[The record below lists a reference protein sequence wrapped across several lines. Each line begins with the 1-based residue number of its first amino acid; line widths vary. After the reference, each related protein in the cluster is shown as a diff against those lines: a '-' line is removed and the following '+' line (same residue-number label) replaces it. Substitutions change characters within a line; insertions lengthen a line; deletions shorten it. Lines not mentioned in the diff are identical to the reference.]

1 MSGFLFTVAVLFVVL
16 GVLIFVHEF
25 GHYWAAKRFG
35 VWVHRFSIGMGKPV
49 KALSFQRGETEW
61 AISWLPLGGYVKMA
75 SSEEE
80 PASSV
85 LEGGHSADV
94 PADRVFEAKPIWQR
108 MVIILA
114 GVTLNALFAWVVF
127 TGLAWKNG
135 RQFDP
140 TTRIG
145 RINTELLPPEA
156 AELATIPVGTKITA
170 IDGEPVH
177 SWDDIRERVATG
189 NSNEI
194 GISFEGHAPIVI
206 KLHRDALAER
216 GKTAVALEPQ
226 HPAVLGDLTPNYPA
240 AKAGLQAGDSVVA
253 INGQPVTQW
262 VDAVALIKQSG
273 GVEARFDVIRNGA
286 PVSVTVTPKL
296 EREIAADTTS
306 KMIGRIGAM
315 PRQPIETES
324 LGLVGAVRVGTEL
337 TVSSAGAIFRT
348 FRGLATRKVA
358 TTEIGGPIMIGQ
370 MAAQQ
375 ARAGIEPLLAFM
387 ALISMNLAVVNL
399 LPIPVLD
406 GGAFLI
412 LLAEG
417 AMRRPLPPKVREMIS
432 LAGLGMILLI
442 MFVAFKN
449 DIMRLLGQ

>member
-127 TGLAWKNG
+127 TGLAFKNG

-145 RINTELLPPEA
+145 RVNSELLPPEA
-156 AELATIPVGTKITA
+156 AELATIPVGTTITA

-177 SWDDIRERVATG
+177 SWDDIRERIATG

-194 GISFEGHAPIVI
+194 GISFEGHAPVVI
-206 KLHRDALAER
+206 QLHRDALAER
-216 GKTAVALEPQ
+216 GKTAIALEPM

-240 AKAGLQAGDSVVA
+240 AKAGLERGDSVVA
-253 INGQPVTQW
+253 INGQPISQW
-262 VDAVALIKQSG
+262 IDAVGLIKQSG
-273 GVEARFDVIRNGA
+273 GVATRFDVIRNGS
-286 PVSVTVTPKL
+286 PVSITVTPKL
-296 EREIAADTTS
+296 EREVASDTAS
-306 KMIGRIGAM
+306 KMIGRIGAV

-337 TVSSAGAIFRT
+337 TISSAGAIVRT

-375 ARAGIEPLLAFM
+375 ARAGLEPLLAFM

-412 LLAEG
+412 VLAEG
-417 AMRRPLPPKVREMIS
+417 VMRRPLPGKVREMIS

>member
-49 KALSFQRGETEW
+49 KALTFQRGETEW

-75 SSEEE
+75 SAEEE

-140 TTRIG
+140 TTTIG
-145 RINTELLPPEA
+145 RVNTEVLPPEA
-156 AELATIPVGTKITA
+156 AELATIPVGTRITA

-189 NSNEI
+189 NRNEI

-206 KLHRDALAER
+206 KLHRDALSER
-216 GKTAVALEPQ
+216 GMTAIALEPQ
-226 HPAVLGDLTPNYPA
+226 HPAVLGMLTPSSPA
-240 AKAGLQAGDSVVA
+240 MQAGLQAGDSIVA
-253 INGQPVTQW
+253 INGQPITQW
-262 VDAVALIKQSG
+262 VDAVGLIRKSG
-273 GVEARFDVIRNGA
+273 GVEARFDVMRDGA
-286 PVSVTVTPKL
+286 PLTVVVTPKL
-296 EREIAADTTS
+296 EREVAADTAS
-306 KMIGRIGAM
+306 PMIGRIGAM
-315 PRQPIETES
+315 PRQPLQTES
-324 LGLVGAVRVGTEL
+324 LGLIGAVRVGTDL
-337 TVSSAGAIFRT
+337 TISSAGAIFRT

-375 ARAGIEPLLAFM
+375 ARQGIEPLLAFM

-417 AMRRPLPPKVREMIS
+417 IMRRPLPTKVREVIS
-432 LAGLGMILLI
+432 LIGLGMILVI

-449 DIMRLLGQ
+449 DIMRWLGQ

>member
-1 MSGFLFTVAVLFVVL
+1 VSGFLFTVAVLFVVL

-49 KALSFQRGETEW
+49 KALTFQRGETEW

-75 SSEEE
+75 SAEEE

-140 TTRIG
+140 TTTIG
-145 RINTELLPPEA
+145 RVNTEVLPPEA
-156 AELATIPVGTKITA
+156 AELATIPVGTRITA

-189 NSNEI
+189 NRNEI

-206 KLHRDALAER
+206 KLHRDALSER
-216 GKTAVALEPQ
+216 GMTAIALEPQ
-226 HPAVLGDLTPNYPA
+226 HPAVLGMLTPSSPA
-240 AKAGLQAGDSVVA
+240 MQAGLQAGDSIVA
-253 INGQPVTQW
+253 INGQPITQW
-262 VDAVALIKQSG
+262 VDAVGLIRKSG
-273 GVEARFDVIRNGA
+273 GVEARFDVMRDGA
-286 PVSVTVTPKL
+286 PLTVVVTPKL
-296 EREIAADTTS
+296 EREVAADTAS
-306 KMIGRIGAM
+306 PMIGRIGAM
-315 PRQPIETES
+315 PRQPLQTES
-324 LGLVGAVRVGTEL
+324 LGLIGAVRVGTDL
-337 TVSSAGAIFRT
+337 TISSAGAIFRT

-375 ARAGIEPLLAFM
+375 ARQGIEPLLAFM

-417 AMRRPLPPKVREMIS
+417 IMRRPLPTKVREVIS
-432 LAGLGMILLI
+432 LIGLGMILVI

-449 DIMRLLGQ
+449 DIMRWLGQ